1 MKKVKDKINLMKNDN
16 NCYLKYIKTFVNND
30 KAKELF
36 VRNDSFSNLKDFI
49 STKKV
54 S

>member
-1 MKKVKDKINLMKNDN
+1 MNKIKNKINLMKNDKT
-16 NCYLKYIKTFVNND
+16 CYLKYIKCFVNND

-36 VRNDSFSNLKDFI
+36 VRNESFINLKEFI

>member
-1 MKKVKDKINLMKNDN
+1 MKKLNNKINLMKNN
-16 NCYLKYIKTFVNND
+16 NSNYFKYMKCFINND

-36 VRNDSFSNLKDFI
+36 VRNESFGSLKEFMSN
-49 STKKV
+49 KKV